1 MDVDSFLAHYG
12 LMQNPFDAE
21 EARHD
26 SVFAQSMDSS
36 PGHPQ
41 FGKIFGQLDP
51 PSTSVVFGEKG
62 SGKTAIRLM
71 IAHRIKSENQRHPD
85 QQTML
90 VVYDDLNPMLDAVCH
105 QHRRGKSADV
115 DAILQDLRLED
126 HQDAILSIAVT
137 KLVDIA
143 CEKEHAD
150 EAMVTL
156 NRPDQRI
163 RKMPRRLRVAAALL
177 AVLYDQQQG
186 EDVTGRWIKL
196 RRKLRCGGIR
206 RYSLLRIAALVTT
219 ILAAGLL
226 ITYFLTRHAP
236 MEPLPVVTAVS
247 RQPTLLAQTTTN
259 GDIKDLMDP
268 ALIPEE
274 TEPASPAVV
283 PPRNIPKADPVTPVK
298 ADENIAPQPVITVRQ
313 EPTTPADI
321 SPTMVLA
328 LGGTMLAATVVL
340 WLLWLQGQF
349 ILWRLCRK
357 TCRAMPTIKRT
368 PSQLRQFFAELPR
381 QELVRHVLS
390 IAGTEGRNSRY
401 QLTHLLIQIL
411 GELGFTGVIVVVDRV
426 DEPTLVT
433 GMPQRMRSLI
443 WPMLNNKFLQQD
455 GMGFKMLLPIEL
467 SHILHRESP
476 QFFQEARLDK
486 QRVIDP
492 LTWSGATLYDLC
504 TSRLRICMDPQC
516 EHTISLTDI
525 FETDVTRQILVDALD
540 QMRQP
545 RDAFKFLYH
554 VIQEHCRMI
563 PQDQACHKIARPTLE
578 MIRRTQ
584 SQRVDDL
591 FRGLAPA

>member
-1 MDVDSFLAHYG
+1 MDVESFLAHYG

-26 SVFAQSMDSS
+26 SVLAQSMDSS
-36 PGHPQ
+36 PTHPQ
-41 FGKIFGQLDP
+41 FGKIFGQLNP

-71 IAHRIKSENQRHPD
+71 IAHRIKSENQQHPD

-115 DAILQDLRLED
+115 DVILQDLRLED

-143 CEKEHAD
+143 CEKAPAD

-163 RKMPRRLRVAAALL
+163 RKMPRRLRVATALL

-186 EDVTGRWIKL
+186 EDVAGRWIKL

-206 RYSLLRIAALVTT
+206 RYSLLRIAAWATT

-226 ITYFLTRHAP
+226 MTYFLTRHAP
-236 MEPLPVVTAVS
+236 AEPLAVVTAVS
-247 RQPTLLAQTTTN
+247 RQPALLAQTSN
-259 GDIKDLMDP
+259 GDEKDHIDP
-268 ALIPEE
+268 APIPEE
-274 TEPASPAVV
+274 TEPTSPAAVA
-283 PPRNIPKADPVTPVK
+283 PPKNMPGADPVIPIK
-298 ADENIAPQPVITVRQ
+298 ADENIVSQPVITVPQ
-313 EPTTPADI
+313 EPIAPVDI
-321 SPTMVLA
+321 SPTMVLT

-349 ILWRLCRK
+349 TLWRLCRK

-368 PSQLRQFFAELPR
+368 PGQLRQLFAELPR

-390 IAGTEGRNSRY
+390 IAGMEGRNSRY

-411 GELGFTGVIVVVDRV
+411 GELGFTGIIVVVDRV

-443 WPMLNNKFLQQD
+443 WPMLDNKFLQQD
-455 GMGFKMLLPIEL
+455 GLGFKMLLPIEL

-504 TSRLRICMDPQC
+504 TSRLRVCMDPQR
-516 EHTISLTDI
+516 ERTLSLTDL
-525 FETDVTRQILVDALD
+525 FETDVTRQILADALD

-545 RDAFKFLYH
+545 RDAFKFLYQ

-578 MIRRTQ
+578 MVRRSQ

-591 FRGLAPA
+591 FRGLTPA